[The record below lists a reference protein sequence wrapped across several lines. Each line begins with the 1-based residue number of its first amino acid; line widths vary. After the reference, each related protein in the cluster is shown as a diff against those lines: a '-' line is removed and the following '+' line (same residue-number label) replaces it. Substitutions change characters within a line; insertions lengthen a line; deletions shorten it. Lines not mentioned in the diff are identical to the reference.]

1 MFCPPCPEET
11 QVISPSRLCVAQHW
25 EHTTAPTMGSVCASG
40 YDLYKVHD
48 YTVPPMEKVLVKT
61 NIQIALP
68 SGCYGREAPHSDLA
82 KHFIRSRSVIDEED
96 YRDISVV
103 LFNFVKE
110 KFEVKK
116 GD

>member
-1 MFCPPCPEET
+1 
-11 QVISPSRLCVAQHW
+11 
-25 EHTTAPTMGSVCASG
+25 MGSVCDSG

-48 YTVPPMEKVLVKT
+48 YTVPLMEKVLVKT

-82 KHFIRSRSVIDEED
+82 KHFIRNED
-96 YRDISVV
+96 YRIVSVV
-103 LFNFVKE
+103 LFNFGKE